1 VDQGHETHILVVEDD
16 EDSRAALCDTL
27 IDAGYLPFAVADGVE
42 ALEHLRTGARPNL
55 IILDLMLPRIDGWRF
70 LTIIADERDLSGIP
84 VVVCT
89 GAADAHPPGVPRD
102 HVLRKPIKSDALMD
116 FVARYCGP
124 GVAYSPPPAGGGR
137 KKTTAKR
144 RRSP

>member
-1 VDQGHETHILVVEDD
+1 
-16 EDSRAALCDTL
+16 
-27 IDAGYLPFAVADGVE
+27 VE

-70 LTIIADERDLSGIP
+70 LTIVADAPDLSAIP

-89 GAADAHPPGVPRD
+89 GASDAHPPGVPRD
-102 HVLRKPIKSDALMD
+102 HVLTKPIKMDLLMN

-124 GVAYSPPPAGGGR
+124 GMAFSPPPTGTR
-137 KKTTAKR
+137 PKRSTAKR
-144 RRSP
+144 RRVK